1 MKNILKVMLLSI
13 FLLSGCDMNGSD
25 HVVPAETNQPSEGG
39 SNPQQQEELEQE
51 EQAQQEKPEQMEQ
64 TQQQEEPEQMEQT
77 QQQEEPEQEE
87 QTQQQDSPQQN
98 LSERIAKE
106 ISDAEEQEKEIEKK
120 QREAV
125 TQMDMNITAAQM
137 YQMWDNTLNVVWKL
151 LEANLNEAD
160 MEVLRKEERAW
171 IASKEAQV
179 QAVGQECGG
188 GSIQPSLEAGIAV
201 ELTKARVYELAAY
214 AEGR

>member
-1 MKNILKVMLLSI
+1 MKHRLKVLLLSI
-13 FLLSGCDMNGSD
+13 FLLAGCGTNDSVRSVAAD
-25 HVVPAETNQPSEGG
+25 TNQLSEGML
-39 SNPQQQEELEQE
+39 NPELQEELEQTE
-51 EQAQQEKPEQMEQ
+51 HAQL
-64 TQQQEEPEQMEQT
+64 QEEPIQMEHPKQT
-77 QQQEEPEQEE
+77 QEDSSQQ
-87 QTQQQDSPQQN
+87 S
-98 LSERIAKE
+98 LSEKIAKE